1 MIIPNKFSL
10 SEFINVNSNQI
21 LTTNSNAKNAIELI
35 LQKVLKCNR
44 IDLYTKTD
52 LTPNKKQFQIISTYM
67 NRLKKGEPIQYILN
81 QAFFYGHSFFVD
93 SNVLIPRFDTE
104 LIIEILK
111 EHKKCI
117 DLLEIGTGSG
127 NIAIT
132 IFKENLAENI
142 LATDTCEEK
151 VNIAKYNEQKVC
163 PNSNISFIIDD
174 FLNTK
179 IINKFDIIVSNPP
192 YIPISQINQLDP
204 LVKYHEPLSALS
216 DGEDGYHF
224 YRKFASYGR
233 SILKEDGFMLLEIGV
248 DNKLE
253 KLYNIF
259 SNYRI
264 KVYKDINNISR
275 VIKVY

>member
-111 EHKKCI
+111 EHKKCQKYMK
-117 DLLEIGTGSG
+117 DHGLGFT
-127 NIAIT
+127 
-132 IFKENLAENI
+132 ENPMFRAS
-142 LATDTCEEK
+142 K
-151 VNIAKYNEQKVC
+151 KK
-163 PNSNISFIIDD
+163 
-174 FLNTK
+174 K
-179 IINKFDIIVSNPP
+179 K
-192 YIPISQINQLDP
+192 
-204 LVKYHEPLSALS
+204 
-216 DGEDGYHF
+216 
-224 YRKFASYGR
+224 RKSKKKKR
-233 SILKEDGFMLLEIGV
+233 SKRS
-248 DNKLE
+248 KR
-253 KLYNIF
+253 
-259 SNYRI
+259 SW
-264 KVYKDINNISR
+264 
-275 VIKVY
+275 